1 MITPKSRYADATIT
15 TVDDPYRG
23 THLSVNRPAPK
34 AHHFQFTFY
43 QFEED
48 VTVDYLAG
56 FSYGDSSLWWRIADA
71 NPEIMDWTLVPVG
84 TVIRIP
90 NV

>member
-1 MITPKSRYADATIT
+1 MISPASRYASATIT

-23 THLSVNRPAPK
+23 THLSVNKPAPK
-34 AHHFQFTFY
+34 AFNFQYTFY

-48 VTVDYLAG
+48 VTVDFLAG
-56 FSYGDSSLWWRIADA
+56 FSYGDSRLWWRIADA
-71 NPEIMDWTLVPVG
+71 NPEIIDWTHVPVG
-84 TVIRIP
+84 TVVRIP